1 MTNHEIC
8 HCTRARSS
16 QSLQFRL
23 NLSGLLRWTVLALV
37 EISIFNWFGHLER
50 GRRRNLAQG
59 QLTSWLVLFVAVPGY
74 FPLNFDIFLPK
85 NHQLNLYSCSPV
97 QTFVGLR
104 SLFPQAFRRRISN
117 FWKKKKMLKFF
128 FFYLFTKSNVSFL
141 YAPVMLNLEKCEE
154 RGALAACGVFFFFF
168 IRHFRANSRML
179 TYMERF
185 GNLLPSSSDDP
196 TWSCSTVWSLLC
208 AWLILHA
215 LLE

>member
-74 FPLNFDIFLPK
+74 FPLNFDISLPK

-128 FFYLFTKSNVSFL
+128 FFLPVYQVECFVFVRSSDVEFEKVWGKRCTRCMWCFL
-141 YAPVMLNLEKCEE
+141 
-154 RGALAACGVFFFFF
+154 FFFSFA
-168 IRHFRANSRML
+168 ISVPTVACW
-179 TYMERF
+179 
-185 GNLLPSSSDDP
+185 P
-196 TWSCSTVWSLLC
+196 TWNVLEICCRPVRMIQLGVVQLFGHFCVHDSFSTPC
-208 AWLILHA
+208 
-215 LLE
+215 

>member
-141 YAPVMLNLEKCEE
+141 YAPVMLNLKKCEE
-154 RGALAACGVFFFFF
+154 RGALAACGVFFFFPF
-168 IRHFRANSRML
+168 AISVPTVACW
-179 TYMERF
+179 
-185 GNLLPSSSDDP
+185 P
-196 TWSCSTVWSLLC
+196 TWNVLEICCRPVRMIQLGVVQLFGHFCVHDSFSTPC
-208 AWLILHA
+208 
-215 LLE
+215 